1 MLSIRLLNLNQ
12 YKNMKLLLTSGGLT
26 NRLIVNALFD
36 LVDKEPQDTSLVYIP
51 TAANVEKGD
60 KSWLINDLY
69 NLKKQDFKSIDI
81 ADISAVDEK
90 IWRPKLEEA
99 DVLFFEGG
107 DTYYL
112 MEWINKSGLVYLLPE
127 LLKNKVY
134 VGVSAGS
141 MVTSKDLALRISQV
155 LYGEDLER
163 TEDMLGL
170 NFVDFYFLPH
180 LDSPYF
186 KELREDFIKE
196 NMKGISDKIYVL
208 DDNSALKVVDE
219 KVEVTGEGKWFVI
232 N

>member
-107 DTYYL
+107 NTYYL

-163 TEDMLGL
+163 TENMLGL

-196 NMKGISDKIYVL
+196 NMKGISDKIYIL

>member
-112 MEWINKSGLVYLLPE
+112 MEWINKSGLVYLFPE
-127 LLKNKVY
+127 LLK
-134 VGVSAGS
+134 
-141 MVTSKDLALRISQV
+141 TLI
-155 LYGEDLER
+155 
-163 TEDMLGL
+163 ML
-170 NFVDFYFLPH
+170 
-180 LDSPYF
+180 
-186 KELREDFIKE
+186 
-196 NMKGISDKIYVL
+196 
-208 DDNSALKVVDE
+208 
-219 KVEVTGEGKWFVI
+219 
-232 N
+232 

>member
-107 DTYYL
+107 NTYYL